1 MALGAIPFPI
11 SGDLSVGGGGGCGGM
26 LARLF
31 GTGLKLGG
39 ERQGMKC

>member
-1 MALGAIPFPI
+1 MAFGVIPFPI
-11 SGDLSVGGGGGCGGM
+11 RGDLSVGGGGGGGM

-39 ERQGMKC
+39 ERQGVKW

>member
-1 MALGAIPFPI
+1 MAFGVIPFPI
-11 SGDLSVGGGGGCGGM
+11 RGDLSVGGGGGGM

-39 ERQGMKC
+39 ERQGVKW